1 MTRLSRRLAGV
12 GLSALAATLVA
23 SLLLLSAAATAQP
36 KPVEDRPVEVFA
48 ALDGTW
54 QGHFVGY
61 DATGKELYRIKARH
75 SYRTVDAVRQEARIA
90 DTMPDG
96 TVITGQGYNIAKR
109 QPDGSL
115 SLLCVIEKSDGDRVE
130 HHGTVS
136 RGPDG
141 VQQIVWFTDTPNR
154 HEVFRELVRRVDGR
168 WVYTIDGF
176 GRYGDS
182 VTVMAGRYGRVE

>member
-1 MTRLSRRLAGV
+1 MVRAGLV
-12 GLSALAATLVA
+12 MLLAA
-23 SLLLLSAAATAQP
+23 LLLSAGLSVAASGPPGQS
-36 KPVEDRPVEVFA
+36 RPVDVFA

-54 QGHFVGY
+54 QGDFVGY
-61 DATGKELYRIKARH
+61 DATGREIYRIKARH
-75 SYRTVDAVRQEARIA
+75 SYRIVDDERQEAKIA

-130 HHGTVS
+130 HRGIVS
-136 RGPDG
+136 RAPDG
-141 VQQIVWFTDTPNR
+141 VLQIVWSTDEPGR
-154 HEVFRELVRRVDGR
+154 LEVFRELVRTVDGR
-168 WVYTIDGF
+168 SVYTIDGF

-182 VTVMAGRYGRVE
+182 VTVMAGRYVKVE